1 MSKIGGKL
9 DLVKSGTSLPE
20 KRSFNVLEDQD
31 VDKDTEI
38 KEGISSNKSMV
49 TFSKVQNLQLFI
61 GAHVSAAKGVENSIL
76 NSIDINGNAFA
87 LFLKSQRKWISPCL
101 KPYNIQEFRK
111 LCSNH
116 GFDPKKHI
124 LPHGSYLVN
133 LASADKEKRDRS
145 YENLID
151 DVKRC
156 QQLGIGKINFHPG
169 SCGTSSRISGINN
182 LADCINKAHKD
193 VSDVMLVIEN
203 MAGQGNTLG
212 TSFEELSTILSKVED
227 KSRIGICLDTCHL
240 FASGYDI
247 RNKDSY
253 NNVMNQFENK
263 IGFQYLVGVHLNDS
277 KTPLGSR
284 RDLHA
289 NIGRGYIGLEAFRL
303 LINDKRMQGIPLILE
318 TPTNDDSKVWQ
329 EEIELLRW
337 LYGKESDDAE
347 LSAKSNELKQLAKN
361 EHLNNLKIDKNSKK
375 IKKIKK

>member
-1 MSKIGGKL
+1 M
-9 DLVKSGTSLPE
+9 
-20 KRSFNVLEDQD
+20 
-31 VDKDTEI
+31 
-38 KEGISSNKSMV
+38 
-49 TFSKVQNLQLFI
+49 
-61 GAHVSAAKGVENSIL
+61 
-76 NSIDINGNAFA
+76 
-87 LFLKSQRKWISPCL
+87 SPCL

-111 LCSNH
+111 LCSSH

-133 LASADKEKRDRS
+133 LASADKEKRDKS
-145 YENLID
+145 YENLVD
-151 DVKRC
+151 DLKRF
-156 QQLGIGKINFHPG
+156 IFFNYSSPG
-169 SCGTSSRISGINN
+169 SCGTSSRTNGINN
-182 LADCINKAHKD
+182 LANYINKAHKD

-212 TSFEELSTILSKVED
+212 TNFEELSAILSKVED

-253 NNVMNQFENK
+253 DNVMSQFESK

-277 KTPLGSR
+277 KAPLGSR

-347 LSAKSNELKQLAKN
+347 LCAKSNELKQLAKN
-361 EHLNNLKIDKNSKK
+361 GHLTDSKIDEKFKK
-375 IKKIKK
+375 MKK